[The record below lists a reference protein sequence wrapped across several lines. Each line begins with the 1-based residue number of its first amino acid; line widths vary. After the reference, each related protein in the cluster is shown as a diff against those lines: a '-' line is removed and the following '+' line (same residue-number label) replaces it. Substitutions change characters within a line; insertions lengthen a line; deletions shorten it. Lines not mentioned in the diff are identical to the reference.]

1 MFTDSVII
9 PKYYIVIYYYYVF
22 WGFLPEVSLTTY

>member
-9 PKYYIVIYYYYVF
+9 PNYYIVIYYYYVF
-22 WGFLPEVSLTTY
+22 WGFLPEVSLTTF

>member
-9 PKYYIVIYYYYVF
+9 PNYYIVIYYYYVF